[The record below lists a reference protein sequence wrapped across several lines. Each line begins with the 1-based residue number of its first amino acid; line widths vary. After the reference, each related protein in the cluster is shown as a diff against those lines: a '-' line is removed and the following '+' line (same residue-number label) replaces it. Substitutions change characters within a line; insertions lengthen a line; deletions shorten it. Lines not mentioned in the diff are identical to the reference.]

1 MVRGGRMEPLIRFKD
16 VNFTY
21 SRNQGE
27 ETWAALKDINLSI
40 NKHEFVAVLGHNGS
54 GKSTLAKHVN
64 ALLTPTSGQ
73 VVVGGLDTANYEH
86 VWEIR
91 QMAGMVFQNPDNQLV
106 ATTVEE
112 DVAFGPEN
120 LGIPTEEIQRRVTE
134 SLQAVDMLHYRMH
147 SPHQLSGGQ
156 KQRVAI
162 AGMISM
168 RPDCIVLDEPT
179 AMLDPEGRREVMNT
193 IHRLNKE
200 EGITVLHITHHMD
213 EVIGADRVV
222 VMDQGQIV
230 LEGTPRDVFSQVD
243 RLRELHLDV
252 PQVTDLAQRL
262 RKRGLTVPQG
272 TLTVN
277 EMVMQLCPSN

>member
-1 MVRGGRMEPLIRFKD
+1 MREPLIRFTD
-16 VNFTY
+16 VNFIYAKTHG
-21 SRNQGE
+21 GE
-27 ETWAALKDINLSI
+27 GLIALKDVSLEIFDG
-40 NKHEFVAVLGHNGS
+40 EFVAVLGHNGS

-73 VVVGGLDTANYEH
+73 VVVAGLDTVDQEK

-91 QMAGMVFQNPDNQLV
+91 QKVGMVFQNPDNQLV

-120 LGIPTEEIQRRVTE
+120 LGVPSLEIQRRVTS
-134 SLQAVDMLHYRMH
+134 SLETVGMLSYRFH

-162 AGMISM
+162 AGVVSM
-168 RPDCIVLDEPT
+168 MPKCIVLDEPT
-179 AMLDPEGRREVMNT
+179 AMLDPNGRGEVMST
-193 IHRLNKE
+193 IHSLNKE

-213 EVIGADRVV
+213 EVIGADRVI
-222 VMDQGQIV
+222 VMDEGRIV
-230 LEGTPRDVFSQVD
+230 LQGTPREVFSQVKL
-243 RLRELHLDV
+243 LRSLHLDV
-252 PQVTDLAQRL
+252 PQVTDLAERM
-262 RKRGLTVPQG
+262 RKRGYAIPQG

-277 EMVMQLCPSN
+277 EMVMLLCPSD

>member
-21 SRNQGE
+21 TKNQGE
-27 ETWAALKDINLSI
+27 ETWAALKNINLNI
-40 NKHEFVAVLGHNGS
+40 NEHEFVAVLGHNGS

-73 VVVGGLDTANYEH
+73 VMVGGLDTADYEH

-120 LGIPTEEIQRRVTE
+120 LGLPTEKIQQRVTE

-168 RPDCIVLDEPT
+168 RPKCIVLDEPT

-193 IHRLNKE
+193 IHRLNRE

-243 RLRELHLDV
+243 LLRQLHLDV

-262 RKRGLTVPQG
+262 RKRGFSVPQG

-277 EMVMQLCPSN
+277 EMVMHLCPSD

>member
-1 MVRGGRMEPLIRFKD
+1 MKEPLIRFSD

-21 SRNQGE
+21 AKTQGGE
-27 ETWAALKDINLSI
+27 GWPALTDVNLEIFKD
-40 NKHEFVAVLGHNGS
+40 EFVAVLGHNGS

-73 VVVGGLDTANYEH
+73 VLVAGLDTKDPDN

-91 QMAGMVFQNPDNQLV
+91 QKVGMVFQNPDNQIV

-120 LGIPTEEIQRRVTE
+120 LGIPTAEIQRRVTE
-134 SLQAVDMLHYRMH
+134 SLDAVGMLSYRLH
-147 SPHQLSGGQ
+147 PPHQLSGGQ

-179 AMLDPEGRREVMNT
+179 AMLDPEGRREVMST

-213 EVIGADRVV
+213 EVIGADRVI
-222 VMDQGQIV
+222 VMDRGRIV
-230 LEGTPRDVFSQVD
+230 LTGTPREVFSQVD
-243 RLRELHLDV
+243 LLRELHLDV

-262 RKRGLTVPQG
+262 RKRGISIPQG
-272 TLTVN
+272 ILTVN
-277 EMVMQLCPSN
+277 EMVMHLCPSD